1 VAVAGVAVAGVAV
14 AGAGG
19 VRGPANQTDPAVS
32 EVEQMAGA
40 RSGCDDRVRRRA
52 RTRNRQRVLLW
63 SGDSATV
70 SAATARR

>member
-1 VAVAGVAVAGVAV
+1 MISAAT
-14 AGAGG
+14 
-19 VRGPANQTDPAVS
+19 GPSSAIKLATVPVDDHCI
-32 EVEQMAGA
+32 A

-52 RTRNRQRVLLW
+52 RTRNPQRVLLW